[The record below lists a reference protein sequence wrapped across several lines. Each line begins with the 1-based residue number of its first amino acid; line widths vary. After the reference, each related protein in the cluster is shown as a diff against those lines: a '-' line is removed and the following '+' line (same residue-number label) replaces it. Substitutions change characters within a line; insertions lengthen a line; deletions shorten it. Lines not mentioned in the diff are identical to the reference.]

1 MRQNICMEK
10 IKTRIRELRE
20 EKGLTQEQL
29 GEEIG
34 FRSNTISQYETGVL
48 EPNLQTIKK
57 LCDFFDVS
65 ADYLLGFKEF

>member
-1 MRQNICMEK
+1 MEK